1 MAAIACSAG
10 RALAAHEMEAHMRKL
25 IAVAV
30 VSAVVGAASA
40 LWAESLILGT
50 GVKSA
55 DVVPASVRISPHEI
69 MKSAK
74 DLAVEVVED
83 LN

>member
-1 MAAIACSAG
+1 
-10 RALAAHEMEAHMRKL
+10 MEAHMHKL
-25 IAVAV
+25 IGVAV

-40 LWAESLILGT
+40 LWAESIIVGT
-50 GVKSA
+50 SAKSA
-55 DVVPASVRISPHEI
+55 NVAAASVSVSPHEI

-74 DLAVEVVED
+74 DLAVEVFED

>member
-1 MAAIACSAG
+1 
-10 RALAAHEMEAHMRKL
+10 MRRL
-25 IAVAV
+25 IGVAV

-40 LWAESLILGT
+40 LWAESVIVGT

-55 DVVPASVRISPHEI
+55 DVASASVRISPHEI

-74 DLAVEVVED
+74 GLAVEVVDD

>member
-1 MAAIACSAG
+1 
-10 RALAAHEMEAHMRKL
+10 MEAHMRRL
-25 IAVAV
+25 IGVAV
-30 VSAVVGAASA
+30 ISAVVGAASA
-40 LWAESLILGT
+40 LWAESIIVGT
-50 GVKSA
+50 SVKSA
-55 DVVPASVRISPHEI
+55 NVAAARTSISPHEI

>member
-1 MAAIACSAG
+1 
-10 RALAAHEMEAHMRKL
+10 MRKF
-25 IAVAV
+25 IGVAV

-40 LWAESLILGT
+40 LWAESIIAGT
-50 GVKSA
+50 SVKGA
-55 DVVPASVRISPHEI
+55 QVAPASLRVSPQEI

>member
-1 MAAIACSAG
+1 
-10 RALAAHEMEAHMRKL
+10 MEAHMRKL
-25 IAVAV
+25 VGVAV

-40 LWAESLILGT
+40 LWAESIIAGT
-50 GVKSA
+50 SVKSSQVA
-55 DVVPASVRISPHEI
+55 PASLRVSPHEI

>member
-1 MAAIACSAG
+1 
-10 RALAAHEMEAHMRKL
+10 MRRL
-25 IAVAV
+25 VSVAVA
-30 VSAVVGAASA
+30 SAVIGAASA
-40 LWAESLILGT
+40 LWAESIVVGAS
-50 GVKSA
+50 VKGA
-55 DVVPASVRISPHEI
+55 YVAPASVGISPHEI

>member
-1 MAAIACSAG
+1 MAAIAG
-10 RALAAHEMEAHMRKL
+10 RTFAAVKMEAHMRRL
-25 IAVAV
+25 IGVAV

-40 LWAESLILGT
+40 LWAESVVLGT
-50 GVKSA
+50 GAKSA
-55 DVVPASVRISPHEI
+55 NVAAASVRVSPHEI

>member
-1 MAAIACSAG
+1 
-10 RALAAHEMEAHMRKL
+10 MRRL
-25 IAVAV
+25 IGVAV

-40 LWAESLILGT
+40 LWAESMILGT
-50 GVKSA
+50 GAKST
-55 DVVPASVRISPHEI
+55 DVAPASVRVSPHEM

-74 DLAVEVVED
+74 DLVVEVFED

>member
-1 MAAIACSAG
+1 
-10 RALAAHEMEAHMRKL
+10 MRKF
-25 IAVAV
+25 IGVAV

-50 GVKSA
+50 SVTSVKSA
-55 DVVPASVRISPHEI
+55 NVAPASVRLSPHEI
-69 MKSAK
+69 MKSTK
-74 DLAVEVVED
+74 GLAIEVFDD

>member
-1 MAAIACSAG
+1 
-10 RALAAHEMEAHMRKL
+10 MRKL
-25 IAVAV
+25 IGVAV

-50 GVKSA
+50 SVKSSNVA
-55 DVVPASVRISPHEI
+55 AASVRISPHEI
-69 MKSAK
+69 TKSAK
-74 DLAVEVVED
+74 DLPVLTIED

>member
-1 MAAIACSAG
+1 
-10 RALAAHEMEAHMRKL
+10 MEAHMRKL

-55 DVVPASVRISPHEI
+55 NVAPASVRVSPHEI
-69 MKSAK
+69 MKSVK
-74 DLAVEVVED
+74 GLAVEVVED
-83 LN
+83 MN

>member
-1 MAAIACSAG
+1 
-10 RALAAHEMEAHMRKL
+10 MEAHMRRL
-25 IAVAV
+25 IGVAV

-40 LWAESLILGT
+40 LWAESLIVGT
-50 GVKSA
+50 SVKSA
-55 DVVPASVRISPHEI
+55 NVASASVRMSPHEI

-74 DLAVEVVED
+74 DLAVEMVED

>member
-1 MAAIACSAG
+1 
-10 RALAAHEMEAHMRKL
+10 MRKL
-25 IAVAV
+25 IGVAV

-50 GVKSA
+50 GAKSV
-55 DVVPASVRISPHEI
+55 DVASASVRISPHEI

>member
-1 MAAIACSAG
+1 
-10 RALAAHEMEAHMRKL
+10 MEAHMRKL
-25 IAVAV
+25 IGVAV

-50 GVKSA
+50 SVKSSNVA
-55 DVVPASVRISPHEI
+55 AASVRISPPEI

-74 DLAVEVVED
+74 DLPVLTIED

>member
-10 RALAAHEMEAHMRKL
+10 RTLAAHEMEAHMRKL

-50 GVKSA
+50 SVKSA
-55 DVVPASVRISPHEI
+55 SVVPASVRVSPHEI

-74 DLAVEVVED
+74 DLVVEVVED
-83 LN
+83 MN

>member
-1 MAAIACSAG
+1 
-10 RALAAHEMEAHMRKL
+10 MEAHMHKL
-25 IAVAV
+25 ISVAV

-40 LWAESLILGT
+40 LWAESVIVGT
-50 GVKSA
+50 SAKSA
-55 DVVPASVRISPHEI
+55 DVAAASVSPHEI